1 MKTTDLTLT
10 LAGSGG
16 DGVITTGDFITR
28 AVSAEGVYCMAQMSY
43 GPQIRGGESSI
54 RVRMS
59 SREPVQNR
67 GDYVD
72 SLTVF
77 SWKDYKRFL
86 DEVMLRPGAVVLYE
100 AADKDDPSPYLAGV
114 SDLQLF
120 AVPFKQ
126 IAQEEIGV
134 PLTKN
139 MVALGVLA
147 EVHGFNADK
156 LKKAIVDKYGRKRPE
171 AAQKNIEAFDA
182 GVAWARQHVQGNIP
196 RLDYTPADNNPLLVM
211 SGDEAIA
218 YGALQAGVRYYAGY
232 PITPATP
239 ILHWLQ
245 KELPRFGGTVIQAE
259 DEISAIT
266 QCIGASW
273 AGVKA
278 MTASSGP
285 GIALMT
291 EAIGLAGM
299 AEIPVTIVNVQR
311 VGPSTGIPS
320 KPEQSDFLQAMGGMH
335 GDLPHAVF
343 APSDVEDC
351 FQVAM
356 EAVACSERY
365 QLPAIILSDQYI
377 GERIES
383 LDGRRFLDHVKV
395 VERAR
400 PELHGGERY
409 RRYAL
414 TEDGVSPMALPGQPG
429 GQYITSGLEHDE
441 TGAPTSSDLMHQK
454 MSAKRARKL
463 KGVARDFDFAR
474 TYGSPDAKLGLI
486 CWGSIKGAVRE
497 GVRRAEAEGLK
508 VQAYVP
514 QLLYPL
520 PERSLSEFLRGKETV
535 VVLELNQGGQ
545 FYHYL
550 RGYYPGP
557 LPKQFLSHCRPGGKV
572 FSIFEVL
579 SLIREHST
587 SPVGV

>member
-28 AVSAEGVYCMAQMSY
+28 AVSAERVFCLAQISY
-43 GPQIRGGESSI
+43 GPQIRGGESSM
-54 RVRMS
+54 RVRIS
-59 SREPVQNR
+59 SREAVQNR

-72 SLTVF
+72 SLTIF
-77 SWKDYKRFL
+77 SWKDYRRFL
-86 DEVMLRPGAVVLYE
+86 DEVLLRPGAVVFHE
-100 AADKDDPSPYLAGV
+100 AADQDDPTPYLAGV

-126 IAQEEIGV
+126 IAQKEIGV

-147 EVHGFNADK
+147 EVHGFNADQ
-156 LKKAIVDKYGRKRPE
+156 LRRAILDKYGRKRPE
-171 AAQKNIEAFDA
+171 AAQKNLEAFEA
-182 GVAWARQHVQGNIP
+182 GRVWAHQHVSGEIP
-196 RLDYTPADNNPLLVM
+196 QLDYTPDNAAPLLVM
-211 SGDEAIA
+211 TGNEALA

-245 KELPRFGGTVIQAE
+245 HELPRFGGVVIQAE
-259 DEISAIT
+259 DEISAVT

-278 MTASSGP
+278 MTASAGP
-285 GIALMT
+285 GISLMA
-291 EAIGLAGM
+291 EGIGLAGM
-299 AEIPVTIVNVQR
+299 AEIPLTIVNVQR
-311 VGPSTGIPS
+311 AGPSTGIPS
-320 KPEQSDFLQAMGGMH
+320 KPEQSDFLQALGGMH

-351 FQVAM
+351 FQVAI
-356 EAVACSERY
+356 EAVSCSERY
-365 QLPAIILSDQYI
+365 QLPVIILSDQDI
-377 GERIES
+377 GERTES
-383 LDGRRFLDHVKV
+383 LEGGRFLARLKV
-395 VERAR
+395 TERAT
-400 PELHGGERY
+400 PELSSGERY
-409 RRYAL
+409 QRYAL
-414 TEDGVSPMALPGQPG
+414 TEDGVSPMAVPGQAG
-429 GQYITSGLEHDE
+429 GQYLTSGLEHDQS
-441 TGAPTSSDLMHQK
+441 GAPTSSDALHQQ

-474 TYGSPDAKLGLI
+474 SYGSPEAELGLI
-486 CWGSIKGAVRE
+486 CWGSLKGVVRE
-497 GVRRAEAEGLK
+497 AVRRAEAEGLE

-520 PERSLSEFLRGKETV
+520 PERSLSEFLRGKETA
-535 VVLELNQGGQ
+535 VVLELNYSGQ

-550 RGYYPGP
+550 RGYYSGA
-557 LPKQFLSHCRPGGKV
+557 LPKQFLSHCRPGGKL
-572 FSIFEVL
+572 FSISEVL
-579 SLIREHST
+579 SLIREHSR
-587 SPVGV
+587 VQV